1 MFLLNSA
8 FTCII
13 PLKLILHDDN
23 NNNDN
28 YYYCDDNSELAMT
41 GMTGNQSLD

>member
-28 YYYCDDNSELAMT
+28 SDDNSELAMT